1 MSVSPSTVQR
11 LPQAVVTTMIDD
23 EAALLDDIRF
33 ALRGLDPWPPQG
45 SARPSEDYV
54 RKVVEHLK
62 LCGWEVH
69 QPMPRGAHFDA
80 AQAAAGGG
88 SGFLRPHLRPS
99 RSKPRP

>member
-1 MSVSPSTVQR
+1 MSSSMT
-11 LPQAVVTTMIDD
+11 D
-23 EAALLDDIRF
+23 EEALVAEVRF

-69 QPMPRGAHFDA
+69 QPMPR
-80 AQAAAGGG
+80 
-88 SGFLRPHLRPS
+88 
-99 RSKPRP
+99 RSHST